1 MLVKKKSLDE
11 FENKL
16 LKDGYFIFRQA
27 FNKSEMQK
35 MIGRLEKII
44 SGEISIAGR
53 RFQEETKSGLY
64 EEVEKIKLG
73 YKGPDAFYRK
83 ISDLEYDYLFLKMIQ
98 SEWIRLICE
107 KFVGEKTS
115 IMRMT
120 MMDKPP
126 QRGTIL
132 PWHQDVSKSWPTL
145 TQPKLAIWF
154 CLDKTSPET
163 GSLEILPGSHHNGVI
178 GNGHMISDDNAKKF
192 SNSQKLIIESDPG
205 DVVFFNTKL
214 LHRSGV
220 NKTTNHRRAINVI
233 LLPGE
238 VMHLKSKN
246 FYPVLFGDKELI
258 PEKVKN
264 HKKIPN
270 LNINEY

>member
-1 MLVKKKSLDE
+1 MLVKNIYLDE
-11 FENKL
+11 LKNKL
-16 LKDGYFIFRQA
+16 KKDGYFILKKG
-27 FNKSEMQK
+27 FNKNEMQK
-35 MIGRLEKII
+35 MIERLEKII
-44 SGEISIAGR
+44 SGEIFLDGR

-64 EEVEKIKLG
+64 EEVKNIKPG

-83 ISDLEYDYLFLKMIQ
+83 ISDLEYDEIFLKMVQ
-98 SEWIRLICE
+98 SDWIRSICKE
-107 KFVGEKTS
+107 FVGKKTS

-163 GSLEILPGSHHNGVI
+163 GSLEILPGSHLNGVI
-178 GNGHMISDDNAKKF
+178 GDGHMISDENAKKF
-192 SNSQKLIIESDPG
+192 SNSEKYIIESDPG

-220 NKTTNHRRAINVI
+220 NKTTNHRRAINLI
-233 LLPGE
+233 LFPGE

-246 FYPVLFGDKELI
+246 FYPILFGDKELI
-258 PEKVKN
+258 PEEVKILEKV
-264 HKKIPN
+264 PD
-270 LNINEY
+270 LNIN

>member
-1 MLVKKKSLDE
+1 MLINQKSFNKL
-11 FENKL
+11 ENKL
-16 LKDGYFIFRQA
+16 LKDGYFILKKA
-27 FNKSEMQK
+27 FNKNEMQK
-35 MIGRLEKII
+35 MKERIEKII
-44 SGEISIAGR
+44 SGEIYIEGR

-64 EEVEKIKLG
+64 EEVENIKIG
-73 YKGPDAFYRK
+73 YKGPNTFYRK
-83 ISDLEYDYLFLKMIQ
+83 ISDLEYDELFLKMIQ
-98 SEWIRLICE
+98 SDWIRLICK

-126 QRGTIL
+126 QKGTIL

-145 TQPKLAIWF
+145 TQPKLALWF

-163 GSLEILPGSHHNGVI
+163 GSLEILPGSHLNGVI
-178 GNGHMISDDNAKKF
+178 GDGHMISEENAKNF
-192 SNSQKLIIESDPG
+192 SNSQKLIIDSEPG

-220 NKTTNHRRAINVI
+220 NKTQNHRRAINLV
-233 LLPGE
+233 LFPGE

-258 PEKVKN
+258 PARVKN
-264 HKKIPN
+264 LKKIPD
-270 LNINEY
+270 LNIK